1 MKVDNLCAVCKGTK
15 MLCGLERCPKLAKA
29 MLQLEAAPKIKE
41 SMSGPSP
48 PNMFV
53 GSFNYPQVSWGPMIA
68 LDSGISDSPADWYG
82 FSYDEIIRNRSM
94 VVIGR
99 KDEGIFSK
107 SRMLEDTQEA
117 AMSIRPVDMEAQFTR
132 KPVYEMKFSS
142 VMQPTGA
149 SAPLKELKVTDN
161 TRIPKKV
168 DELVDEGVKAVD
180 AATELFTGGFDN
192 YYITKLLTAGVL
204 GRKDNRKLV
213 PTRWGITATDD
224 MLGKQMMEKIREFP
238 QIEEFRVY
246 SNEYLYNHFEVLLMP
261 GGWEY
266 EGFEAWSPST
276 IWGAG
281 GGKFAVTEEYEPNWG
296 RTTYADKQAGGYYA
310 ARFGVC
316 EGLARMGRQ
325 ARAIVF
331 REIYEG
337 YVLPV
342 GVWEVRE
349 NARHALMNAPKK
361 FGTLNDAIEH
371 LKTRLR
377 VPFGEYRKQSRILPQ
392 SRLTDF

>member
-1 MKVDNLCAVCKGTK
+1 MEAGNLCAICKGTK
-15 MLCGLERCPKLAKA
+15 MLCGLEHCPKLAKA
-29 MLQLEAAPKIKE
+29 RLQMEAAPRIKQ
-41 SMSGPSP
+41 SMFGPSP
-48 PNMFV
+48 PNVFV

-68 LDSGISDSPADWYG
+68 LDSNISDSPADWYG

-94 VVIGR
+94 VVIGK
-99 KDEGIFSK
+99 KDEGVFAK
-107 SRMLEDTQEA
+107 SRMLADTQEA
-117 AMSIRPVDMEAQFTR
+117 AMSIKPVDMEAQFTR

-149 SAPLKELKVTDN
+149 SAPLKELKVAEN
-161 TRIPKKV
+161 ARIPKKV
-168 DELVDEGVKAVD
+168 DELVDEGVKAHD
-180 AATELFTGGFDN
+180 AATELFSDGFDN

-204 GRKDNRKLV
+204 GKKDNRRLV

-224 MLGKQMMEKIREFP
+224 MLGKQMIEKIKDFTE
-238 QIEEFRVY
+238 IEEFRVY
-246 SNEYLYNHFEVLLMP
+246 SNEYLFNHFEVLLMP
-261 GGWEY
+261 GNWEY
-266 EGFEAWSPST
+266 EGFEAWSPGT
-276 IWGAG
+276 IWAG
-281 GGKFAVTEEYEPNWG
+281 EGRRCAVTEEYEPYWG

-316 EGLARMGRQ
+316 EGLTAMRKQ

-349 NARHALMNAPKK
+349 NARHALMNQPKK
-361 FGTLNDAIEH
+361 FGTLADAIEH

-377 VPFGEYRKQSRILPQ
+377 VPFSEYRKQSRILPQ